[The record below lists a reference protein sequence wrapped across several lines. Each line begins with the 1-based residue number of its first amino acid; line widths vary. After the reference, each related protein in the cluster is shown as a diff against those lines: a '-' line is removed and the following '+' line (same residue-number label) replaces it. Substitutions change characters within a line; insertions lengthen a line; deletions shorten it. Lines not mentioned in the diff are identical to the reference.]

1 MLIDIDRIEKYLNDI
16 TTEVYDVKSILNEP
30 DEQVLQDRHLI
41 KSLKYSTIVIAEA
54 IGSLFQHILAKKH
67 SAAVRGYTEAFV
79 KAKEYRIVSSELIER
94 LLPFAR
100 FRNMLVHQY
109 WRVNDQLFLK
119 NIREGLRDF
128 ETFVKKIN
136 ELYINQPPDS

>member
-1 MLIDIDRIEKYLNDI
+1 VLIDIDRIEEYLNDI
-16 TTEVYDVKSILNEP
+16 TTEVFDVKSILNKP

-41 KSLKYSTIVIAEA
+41 KSLKYSTIVIAES

-67 SAAVRGYTEAFV
+67 SVAVRGYTEAFV
-79 KAKEYRIVSSELIER
+79 KAKEYRIVSPELIER

-109 WRVNDQLFLK
+109 WRVKDQLFLK
-119 NIREGLRDF
+119 NIREGIQDF

>member
-1 MLIDIDRIEKYLNDI
+1 
-16 TTEVYDVKSILNEP
+16 
-30 DEQVLQDRHLI
+30 
-41 KSLKYSTIVIAEA
+41 
-54 IGSLFQHILAKKH
+54 
-67 SAAVRGYTEAFV
+67 V

-109 WRVNDQLFLK
+109 WRFKDQLFLK
-119 NIREGLRDF
+119 NIREGLRDL

>member
-67 SAAVRGYTEAFV
+67 SVAVRGYTEAFV
-79 KAKEYRIVSSELIER
+79 KAKEYRIVSPELIER

-109 WRVNDQLFLK
+109 WRVKDQLFLK
-119 NIREGLRDF
+119 NIREGLQDF

-136 ELYINQPPDS
+136 ELYINHLPDS